1 MRDKVLQRRI
11 GNLQELIELWGNF
24 REMIDAVKKGASFD
38 GENNREFLN
47 VKSSIARKFQ
57 AVADGFEKRTFPEDE
72 ITDVLSQVVSLEQVK
87 KMSSFTGDQ
96 FENTWHRV
104 YIAMNKILGHLENER
119 DALTRV
125 SWLGFST
132 RKLLKSKL
140 FIFLVIMGFISGAV
154 FMGYRFYTQK
164 VQPAF
169 EAGEEGEETET
180 QAELVKLLQEA
191 RKFIA
196 DLRRQVKGGGVER
209 EIEGE
214 IDEEPT
220 RVTRTFREYGI
231 GNWYSIV
238 TALVGAILCGWM
250 ASNKGRSPILWGA
263 FGFFCCPIAFIII
276 LLKS

>member
-38 GENNREFLN
+38 DENNREFLN

-119 DALTRV
+119 DALMRV
-125 SWLGFST
+125 SWLGFGMG
-132 RKLLKSKL
+132 KMLKSKL
-140 FIFLVIMGFISGAV
+140 FIFLVIIGFISGAV

-164 VQPAF
+164 VRPAF
-169 EAGEEGEETET
+169 EVSEEGEKTEAQT
-180 QAELVKLLQEA
+180 ELVKLLREA
-191 RKFIA
+191 RKFITG
-196 DLRRQVKGGGVER
+196 LRRQVKEGKVEG
-209 EIEGE
+209 EIEG
-214 IDEEPT
+214 EPT
-220 RVTRTFREYGI
+220 RVTRTFREYG

-250 ASNKGRSPILWGA
+250 ASNKGKSPILWGA